1 MFCLYK
7 EQKLAK
13 ATDSDHNQNHG
24 CFSGH
29 WVWGKGLGAVAQ
41 MDRLDTSWGNVLY
54 LYGDIEGVGKHTS
67 ANSANHGL
75 KSVHKN

>member
-1 MFCLYK
+1 
-7 EQKLAK
+7 
-13 ATDSDHNQNHG
+13 
-24 CFSGH
+24 
-29 WVWGKGLGAVAQ
+29 